1 ADHWQA
7 ARTLYLALRDQLKIE
22 PMSDFRKL
30 SCQHHLGLIAEQL
43 GNLEESLTIYQSC
56 LDPMAKSFG
65 AADLTKPGVQARMA
79 VVEFKQGHADQ
90 ARQYFQAA
98 KAALDSAVPINHTA
112 LESASKSEDTRQA
125 SQLNEQALNLISQK
139 QYEKA
144 IALLEKSH
152 EDNPEA

>member
-1 ADHWQA
+1 SASDADGSSNSESPKPAEPPKPTEKVTSTSPKPLPEKVASTSAKPAEQGGAWHQTFHKANDEFRADHWQA

-90 ARQYFQAA
+90 
-98 KAALDSAVPINHTA
+98 
-112 LESASKSEDTRQA
+112 
-125 SQLNEQALNLISQK
+125 
-139 QYEKA
+139 
-144 IALLEKSH
+144 
-152 EDNPEA
+152 